1 MKVKL
6 RTRKLKN
13 NISSLFLEL
22 YEGKDSEGKYKRS
35 YKPLELYIFTKPKD
49 ITEKNFSQNS
59 LALAKKI
66 VTKEQHNYDLDKN
79 GFNRKNKAKSNFITF
94 FKEMTESKYDSKGN
108 YGSWTST
115 LKLLIEYAGSDVTF
129 EKIDTQFIEGFKKFL
144 DNYTTRRTGNKLA
157 QNSKVSYFRKLK
169 ASLRYAINN
178 NIIDYNP
185 AERVQGIPE
194 EETIREYL
202 DKSEIEMLVKTP
214 LKPEILKKAFL
225 FSCLT
230 GLRFGDIKKL
240 TWSELENFNDE
251 VRIKIRQEKTKNTQY
266 LELHPQAIELINSFE
281 KKSKFIF
288 DGLIYNNEK
297 IKNWVIRAGI
307 DKNIT
312 FHCGRH
318 THATLLMTSGVDLY
332 VIKEILG
339 HKNIHT
345 TQIYTKIVDER
356 RKEAINKLPIF
367 NSIF

>member
-1 MKVKL
+1 MKVIL
-6 RTRKLKN
+6 RKRELN
-13 NISSLFLEL
+13 NNRSSLFIEL
-22 YEGKDSEGKYKRS
+22 YEGKGTDGKYKRT
-35 YKPLELYIFTKPKD
+35 YRPLNLQIYTKPKD
-49 ITEKNFSQNS
+49 ITEKNHNHNT
-59 LALAKKI
+59 LILAKKI
-66 VTKEQHNYDLDKN
+66 VTREQHDFDLEVN

-94 FKEMTESKYDSKGN
+94 FKELTETKYDSKGN

-115 LKLLIEYAGSDVTF
+115 LNLLIEYGGSEITF
-129 EKIDTQFIEGFKKFL
+129 EKIDTHFIEGFKKFL
-144 DNYTTRRTGNKLA
+144 DTHKTKRTGNILA

-169 ASLRYAINN
+169 ASLRYALNN
-178 NIIDYNP
+178 SIIDFNP
-185 AERVQGIPE
+185 ADRVQGIAE

-202 DKSEIEMLVKTP
+202 DKSEIDKLIKTP

-230 GLRFGDIKKL
+230 GLRFGDIKKMA
-240 TWSELENFNDE
+240 WSELEIFNNE
-251 VRIKIRQEKTKNTQY
+251 LRIKIRQEKTKNTQY

-281 KKSKFIF
+281 KKNSYIF

-312 FHCGRH
+312 FHCARH

-356 RKEAINKLPIF
+356 RKDAINKLPIF